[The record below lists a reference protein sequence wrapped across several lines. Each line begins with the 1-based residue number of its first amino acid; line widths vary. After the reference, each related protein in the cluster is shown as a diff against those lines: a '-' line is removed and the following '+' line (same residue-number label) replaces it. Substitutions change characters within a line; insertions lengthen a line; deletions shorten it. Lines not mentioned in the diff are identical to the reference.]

1 MKKVVEERD
10 PFVELADIEP
20 KKVKW
25 LFEPFIPFSMIS
37 ILEGDPGLGKS
48 FLAMHIAALV
58 SAGGRW
64 PSGQKVKAANVL
76 YLSAED
82 DNEYTIRP
90 RMEAMGADLSRVVVL
105 EEFISLDVDG
115 LAAVQREIEK
125 NPPALI
131 VLDPMIAFM
140 EAGGDP
146 YRPTTIRPF
155 LGALRKLAEATGA
168 AVLIIRHLAKA
179 RYGNALYQGAGSID
193 QVAAARSVMRVAPNP
208 DDADQRVLAHVK
220 HNLSARGTSFL
231 FEVRA
236 TEGDGALVK
245 WHGETHL
252 TIDDLDGGGAEDDS
266 SALEAAESFLRNSLE
281 DGAVLSTT
289 LFNNA
294 ESRGLAKR
302 TLERAKKKLGVVS
315 KKKGDGWYWAM
326 PA

>member
-105 EEFISLDVDG
+105 DEFISLDVDG

-155 LGALRKLAEATGA
+155 LGALRKLAEVAGA

-231 FEVRA
+231 FEVVETA
-236 TEGDGALVK
+236 DNGALVK
-245 WHGETHL
+245 WHGETDL
-252 TIDDLDGGGAEDDS
+252 TIDDLDGGASEEDS
-266 SALEAAESFLRNSLE
+266 STLDMAVSFLELALE
-281 DGAVLSTT
+281 DGPVLSTT
-289 LFNNA
+289 LVKNA
-294 ESRGLAKR
+294 EARAISKR
-302 TLERAKKKLGVVS
+302 TLERAKKKLGVTAQ
-315 KKKGDGWYWAM
+315 KKKDGWYWSL
-326 PA
+326 PS